1 MPKLTNKN
9 NKVNRYIVNLLLK
22 TFNLPKF
29 TVVAVVV
36 GQPPK
41 DDPKPNCGL
50 FKK

>member
-1 MPKLTNKN
+1 M
-9 NKVNRYIVNLLLK
+9 VNLLVK

-29 TVVAVVV
+29 TVGAVTTVV
-36 GQPPK
+36 DGQPPK